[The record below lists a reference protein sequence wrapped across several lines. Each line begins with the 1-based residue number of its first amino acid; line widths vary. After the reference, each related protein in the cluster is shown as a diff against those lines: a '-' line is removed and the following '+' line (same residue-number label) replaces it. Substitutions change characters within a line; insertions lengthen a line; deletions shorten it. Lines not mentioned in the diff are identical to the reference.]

1 MLTEIEIS
9 RLALT
14 YNIIQYAG
22 TIFIKDNIT
31 KQELRFNKGV
41 LYLVS
46 GKDEI
51 YNILLSGGEREMN
64 SNDVINWIM
73 LHITLYS
80 PVCIEDKLLEE
91 FFERYY

>member
-9 RLALT
+9 TWTLT
-14 YNIIQYAG
+14 YNIIQYGG

-73 LHITLYS
+73 LHIALCS
-80 PVCIEDKLLEE
+80 PISIEDKLLEE

>member
-14 YNIIQYAG
+14 YNIIQYGG

-51 YNILLSGGEREMN
+51 
-64 SNDVINWIM
+64 
-73 LHITLYS
+73 
-80 PVCIEDKLLEE
+80 
-91 FFERYY
+91 